1 MSNEERLTNLEEFN
15 GLMMKWARRADER
28 MDTLSEAQENSERKI
43 AALADAQIR
52 TEDAL
57 ARLSEAQRQ
66 TEVAMARLTD
76 KMAELATQQA
86 HTDQRLDALIDIV
99 REGREGR
106 PPQTG

>member
-1 MSNEERLTNLEEFN
+1 MDNEERLTNLEEFN
-15 GLMMKWARRADER
+15 GLIMKWARRADER
-28 MDTLSEAQENSERKI
+28 MDALAEAQENSERRI

-52 TEDAL
+52 TEESM
-57 ARLSEAQRQ
+57 ARLSDR
-66 TEVAMARLTD
+66 
-76 KMAELATQQA
+76 MAELAAQQA